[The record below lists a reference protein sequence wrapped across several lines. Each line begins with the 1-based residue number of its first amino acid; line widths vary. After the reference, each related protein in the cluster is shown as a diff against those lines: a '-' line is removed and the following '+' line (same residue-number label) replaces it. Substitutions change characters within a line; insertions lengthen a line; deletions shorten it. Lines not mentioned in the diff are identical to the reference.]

1 MAHFER
7 LSPADA
13 QFLYQETPTAHMHV
27 GGLVVFDDTGFT
39 LEDVMVHTESRM
51 ALVPRFRQKLM
62 WVPYG
67 QGRPVWIDDADFD
80 IRYHVRHTGLPRP
93 GGERELLALV
103 GRIMSVQLD
112 RKRPL
117 WEMWIIDLPEG
128 RRAMIHKTHHAV
140 IDGMSGVDLASVLLD
155 LAPEGRDIGK
165 ADVET
170 RESPTKTALLRET
183 LVERATQP
191 AEAWRA
197 FARATAGPRE
207 FLARAREVGTGVM
220 SFGKA
225 PFQVAPKTSL
235 SQRNGQHRR
244 YAVVRTDL
252 ADVKTIKNRA
262 GSTVNDVVLALVT
275 GGLRHLLLSRGDVVD
290 DVVMRCSVPV
300 SVRDES
306 DRMSM
311 GNKVAVMFAELPVGE
326 RDLDA
331 RLDHIKAHMG
341 KAKEGK
347 QALGADAIMRLAD
360 YAPPTLLSLAGRVVA
375 NQWVMNLTVTNVP
388 GPQFPLYF
396 MGGAIH
402 EIMPMVPLV
411 GETNVGVAC
420 LSYDGALNFG
430 LTGDWDAVPDL
441 DIFAEGIEKTLADYL
456 R

>member
-7 LSPADA
+7 LAPADA

-27 GGLVVFDDTGFT
+27 GGVVVFDDSGFA
-39 LEDVMVHTESRM
+39 LEDVMRHTASRL

-67 QGRPVWIDDADFD
+67 QGRPVWVDDADFD

-128 RRAMIHKTHHAV
+128 RRAMIHKTHHAM

-155 LAPEGRDIGK
+155 LTPEGQDLGDPAFDPRP
-165 ADVET
+165 A
-170 RESPTKTALLRET
+170 PTKSGLLRDT
-183 LVERATQP
+183 VVEGVTRPT
-191 AEAWRA
+191 EAWRA
-197 FARATAGPRE
+197 AARATQGPRE
-207 FLARAREVGTGVM
+207 FLARAREVGSGVL

-244 YAVVRTDL
+244 FSVVRTDL
-252 ADVKTIKNRA
+252 ADVKEVKNRV
-262 GSTVNDVVLALVT
+262 GSTVNDVVLAMVT

-290 DVVMRCSVPV
+290 DLVMRCSVPV
-300 SVRDES
+300 SVREES

-326 RDLDA
+326 ADPQA
-331 RLDHIKAHMG
+331 RLEHIKAHMG
-341 KAKEGK
+341 RAKEGK

-360 YAPPTLLSLAGRVVA
+360 YAPPTLLALAGRVVA
-375 NQWVMNLTVTNVP
+375 NQWVMNLTVTNMP

-402 EIMPMVPLV
+402 EILPIVPLV

-420 LSYDGALNFG
+420 LSYNGGLDFG

>member
-1 MAHFER
+1 MAHYER
-7 LSPADA
+7 LGPQDA

-27 GGLVVFDDTGFT
+27 GGLVVFDDTGFA
-39 LEDVMVHTESRM
+39 LEDVMAHTDSRM

-67 QGRPVWIDDADFD
+67 QGRPVWVDDADFD

-93 GGERELLALV
+93 GGERELLSLM
-103 GRIMSVQLD
+103 GRIMSVPLD

-117 WEMWIIDLPEG
+117 WEMWIIDLPDG
-128 RRAMIHKTHHAV
+128 RRAMIHKTHHSM

-155 LAPEGRDIGK
+155 LTAEGQNLGA
-165 ADVET
+165 ADF
-170 RESPTKTALLRET
+170 RPRPAPTKSQLLRET
-183 LVERATQP
+183 MVERVTQP
-191 AEAWRA
+191 AEVWRGV
-197 FARATAGPRE
+197 RAATKGPRQ
-207 FLARAREVGTGVM
+207 FAARAREVGTGVM

-244 YAVVRTDL
+244 FAVVRTDL
-252 ADVKTIKNRA
+252 ADVKAVKNRN

-275 GGLRHLLLSRGDVVD
+275 GGLRHMLLGRGDVVD
-290 DVVMRCSVPV
+290 GVVMRCSVPV

-311 GNKVAVMFAELPVGE
+311 GNKVAVMFAELPIGE
-326 RDLDA
+326 ADSDA
-331 RLDHIKAHMG
+331 RLAHIQSHMG

-347 QALGADAIMRLAD
+347 QALGAEAIMRLAD
-360 YAPPTLLSLAGRVVA
+360 YAPPTLLSLAGRVIA

-396 MGGAIH
+396 MGGKIH

-411 GETNVGVAC
+411 GETNIGVAC
-420 LSYDGALNFG
+420 MSYDGALNFG

-441 DIFAEGIEKTLADYL
+441 DMFAEGIEKTLAGYL

>member
-1 MAHFER
+1 
-7 LSPADA
+7 
-13 QFLYQETPTAHMHV
+13 
-27 GGLVVFDDTGFT
+27 
-39 LEDVMVHTESRM
+39 MVHTESRM

-67 QGRPVWIDDADFD
+67 QGRPVWVDDADFD

-128 RRAMIHKTHHAV
+128 RRAMIHKTHHSV

-155 LAPEGRDIGK
+155 LTPDGQDLGK
-165 ADVET
+165 PDFEI
-170 RESPTKTALLRET
+170 REAPTKTALLRET
-183 LVERATQP
+183 LVEQATRP
-191 AEAWRA
+191 AEAWRSA
-197 FARATAGPRE
+197 ARATRGPRE
-207 FLARAREVGTGVM
+207 FLARARDVGTGVL

-252 ADVKTIKNRA
+252 ADIKTIKNRV

-275 GGLRHLLLSRGDVVD
+275 GGLRHLLLNRGDVID

-306 DRMSM
+306 DKMSM

-341 KAKEGK
+341 KAKDGK

>member
-7 LSPADA
+7 LTPADA

-27 GGLVVFDDTGFT
+27 GGLVVFDDSGFA
-39 LEDVMVHTESRM
+39 LEDVMAHTESRLAM
-51 ALVPRFRQKLM
+51 VPRFRQRLM

-67 QGRPVWIDDADFD
+67 LGRPVWVDDADFD

-93 GGERELLALV
+93 GGERELLALM
-103 GRIMSVQLD
+103 GRVMSVQLD

-128 RRAMIHKTHHAV
+128 RRAMIHKTHHAM

-155 LAPEGRDIGK
+155 ISPEGRDLGPPGYEPRPAPAK
-165 ADVET
+165 PE
-170 RESPTKTALLRET
+170 LLRDT
-183 LVERATQP
+183 LIERVTRP
-191 AEAWRA
+191 AEIWRTA
-197 FARATAGPRE
+197 ARATRGPRE
-207 FLARAREVGTGVM
+207 FVDRARDVGGGIL

-244 YAVVRTDL
+244 FAVVRVDL
-252 ADVKTIKNRA
+252 ADVKAVKNRA
-262 GSTVNDVVLALVT
+262 GSTVNDVVLALVA

-290 DVVMRCSVPV
+290 DIVMRASVPV
-300 SVRDES
+300 SVREES
-306 DRMSM
+306 DKMSM
-311 GNKVAVMFAELPVGE
+311 GNKVAVMFAELPVGDPDPE
-326 RDLDA
+326 S
-331 RLDHIKAHMG
+331 RLDHIKAHMD
-341 KAKEGK
+341 KAKDGK

-402 EIMPMVPLV
+402 EILPHVPLV

-420 LSYDGALNFG
+420 LSYNGALDFG

-441 DIFAEGIEKTLADYL
+441 DMFAEGIEKTLADYL